1 MDLSMPQTMPAIT
14 VPAPGGPDALVL
26 ETRPCPTPAQGEVRI
41 RVTAAGV
48 NRPDVFQRLGVYPPP
63 AGASDILG
71 LEVSGH
77 VDALGPDAQRWS
89 VGDPVCA
96 LVAGGGYAEYVCVD
110 SGSVLPQPNPVSLRD
125 CAGLPETVFTVWAN
139 VFESGALQPGETF
152 LVHGGTS
159 GIGTTAIQMAR
170 AQGARVIAT
179 AGTDEKC
186 ALCTRLG
193 ADLAINYRT
202 KDFGEAVSA
211 FGGADVIL
219 DMVGGDYTARNI
231 AVLKRGGRLVNIAF
245 LKGSKVELDLMPV
258 MLKRLTVTG
267 STLRARP
274 VAEKARLAQA
284 IESTVWP
291 WIEQGRLAPVIDS
304 VFPLQAARAAHE
316 RIDSGDHAGKILL
329 TV

>member
-1 MDLSMPQTMPAIT
+1 MPQTMPAIT

-193 ADLAINYRT
+193 ADFAINYRT
-202 KDFGEAVSA
+202 TDFGEAVSA

>member
-1 MDLSMPQTMPAIT
+1 M
-14 VPAPGGPDALVL
+14 
-26 ETRPCPTPAQGEVRI
+26 
-41 RVTAAGV
+41 
-48 NRPDVFQRLGVYPPP
+48 
-63 AGASDILG
+63 
-71 LEVSGH
+71 
-77 VDALGPDAQRWS
+77 
-89 VGDPVCA
+89 
-96 LVAGGGYAEYVCVD
+96 
-110 SGSVLPQPNPVSLRD
+110 
-125 CAGLPETVFTVWAN
+125 
-139 VFESGALQPGETF
+139 
-152 LVHGGTS
+152 
-159 GIGTTAIQMAR
+159 
-170 AQGARVIAT
+170 
-179 AGTDEKC
+179 
-186 ALCTRLG
+186 
-193 ADLAINYRT
+193 
-202 KDFGEAVSA
+202 SA

>member
-1 MDLSMPQTMPAIT
+1 MPQTMPAIT

>member
-1 MDLSMPQTMPAIT
+1 MPQTMPAIT

-110 SGSVLPQPNPVSLRD
+110 SGSVLPQPNHVSLRD